1 MHGRSRMVDIAAIEE
16 AVGPLCSPFLQR
28 ERERGTRVIG
38 FFCSYVP
45 EEVLNMT
52 GWASY
57 RMRATVSTG
66 TEAADS
72 YMGCFNCGYT
82 RHCFELGL
90 KEEYRFIDGFVFA
103 SGCDHLR
110 RLYDN
115 WSFYLDPGFVH
126 ILDVPHLREDISLEW
141 YADQIRNLHTTL
153 ARRLGV
159 PADAESLWEAIKK
172 TNRTRALL
180 RSIDEL
186 RRTGQPRLTGREML
200 AISLFASSTPKHIV
214 NPILEELLG
223 TLASSERTLP
233 RSYRAAVLLVGSNLD
248 DPELVDLIEETGAL
262 VVADS
267 FCCGLRD
274 LADPVA
280 EDPDQDPYAALAA
293 RYLDRLSCPRM
304 YADFPRRLG
313 KLLEMART
321 TGVDGVIVEHLA
333 FCETWGV
340 DSNMLV
346 RSFRANG
353 IPALKLER
361 DYRLSSIG
369 QIRTRVQAFIESMGK

>member
-1 MHGRSRMVDIAAIEE
+1 MVDIAAIEE

-28 ERERGTRVIG
+28 ERKRGTRVIG

-45 EEVLNMT
+45 EELFNMT
-52 GWASY
+52 GWSSY
-57 RMRATVSTG
+57 RMRATVSKD

-90 KEEYRFIDGFVFA
+90 KEDYRFVDGFVFA

-115 WSFYLDPGFVH
+115 WSFYLSPNFVH
-126 ILDVPHLREDISLEW
+126 IVDVPHLREDISLEW
-141 YADQIRNLHTTL
+141 YAHEIRKLHEVL
-153 ARRLGV
+153 AYRFGM
-159 PADAESLWEAIKK
+159 PADRESLWEAIKK
-172 TNRTRALL
+172 TNRTRTLL
-180 RSIDEL
+180 QSLDQL
-186 RRTGQPRLTGREML
+186 RRTGHPRLTGRETL
-200 AISLFASSTPKHIV
+200 SISLFASSTPKDVV
-214 NPILEELLG
+214 NPILEELYG
-223 TLASSERTLP
+223 ALASSERTPP
-233 RSYRAAVLLVGSNLD
+233 RSYRASVLLVGSHLD
-248 DPELVDLIEETGAL
+248 DPEFIDLIEETGAL

-280 EDPDQDPYAALAA
+280 ENPDQDPYAALAA

-304 YADFPRRLG
+304 YADFPRRQR
-313 KLLEMART
+313 KLLDMARA

-340 DSNMLV
+340 DATMLV
-346 RSFRANG
+346 RSFRAQG